1 MKRLEPD
8 AGKLASPVLR
18 GERCSNALFLPDQKC
33 LLCHDTRRLM
43 LTRRSDWSF
52 SIERMQEYMHARGIP
67 RLMAGEKAA
76 LVQYFNSYY
85 GYGR

>member
-1 MKRLEPD
+1 
-8 AGKLASPVLR
+8 
-18 GERCSNALFLPDQKC
+18 
-33 LLCHDTRRLM
+33 M